1 MASHEKTT
9 PVMTLAQLMQES
21 RYPAYVLHM
30 LVSSAEAQ
38 QLGTEV
44 WSLPRTLA
52 GVNIR
57 EEHRQTICTASRD
70 EQSIVQL
77 VVDRPATDRTRRA
90 QIETYS
96 YRDNTLLRSVL
107 RCESQAYG
115 RTQGG
120 GATLIWGDHPIGQR
134 FAGLNVSTL
143 PLMVRYYDQVE
154 AELHAP
160 EPCATR

>member
-1 MASHEKTT
+1 
-9 PVMTLAQLMQES
+9 MQES

-38 QLGTEV
+38 QFGIEV

-52 GVNIR
+52 AVDVRAERG
-57 EEHRQTICTASRD
+57 QTICTASQD
-70 EQSIVQL
+70 EQSVVQL
-77 VVDRPATDRTRRA
+77 VVDRPTTDRTRTA

-96 YRDNTLLRSVL
+96 HRDSTLLRSIL
-107 RCESQAYG
+107 RCESRAYG

-120 GATLIWGDHPIGQR
+120 GATLIWGEHTIGQR

-143 PLMVRYYDQVE
+143 PLMLRYYDDVQ